1 MRKFAL
7 VLLLVLILAVP
18 CGPVNSGVA
27 SEWAQ
32 GTAPFTLADDGDT
45 SSDSITSFSETTDDD
60 VMFYPDTFRNDTP
73 VVAYG
78 GNVTAINEDYEEET
92 NDYTDTQTSNDVRR
106 YYTVTKNSEGTVTAI
121 QQLNFDVSQYYTID
135 IIEWNIEGYGE
146 DTGSGSAETHDIE
159 MWNFTSTEWDDV
171 DDFYFATSEDTW
183 HNDTITAYHYNND
196 TTVMIRIKST
206 LYTAADPVV
215 LQNSID
221 YAAVIIHHMTLAGS
235 KHFGEGFSDVSDWSP
250 RDHEADDSFSSD
262 GDVMTFECNWA
273 GGSDA
278 DSIYT
283 DTPSGFYAYWEVY
296 FRLNTTTGVSLVL
309 QTLSD
314 DGGSSG
320 GLKWWDLTESTSW
333 ASVKLNH
340 YSDTTPVESCRF
352 YITTT
357 SANVALYVD
366 YVRAGPA
373 DEMGWQHDG
382 STVEGVTAGGGGS
395 VSSDGSE
402 LSMIS
407 DSDGSYF
414 DLDIDTTATQARLST
429 TYYPFFEIDF
439 NDADSGDYVK
449 VESYDGAAYATLI
462 SNTTIGTAPLRA
474 NIKAADS
481 EVESFRVYVNPSAT
495 ARMTYAQAYGIANW
509 TVSQHASTPTTDYYY
524 VDNGALNRVVSA
536 AWWIELNHDP
546 ALSINTDTYPVCN
559 ITVSN
564 LVSTGGSHDYGFLEY
579 VGASRWIYDTSRF
592 ALTSGTMTDCRILT
606 ESGITISSIKFI
618 EDGTAP
624 DADIVAT
631 PTNPYDDES
640 VTLSSI
646 VFDTVEVYKVWFKA
660 ITYPAG
666 FSDQDYE
673 ATEGQENYWSYTFAA
688 GDLIVGDYCFK
699 VIANDGANNS
709 TISLA
714 NRDYATVR
722 FTVREATLRVDN
734 WRIDVGSA
742 EVSGGGYCNKD
753 ASVAIYEDPEKD
765 GTYVLRSS
773 TSVSTGTFAFYWTR
787 YDDTEAGD
795 VRYAVKFT
803 NSSETWW
810 ENGTYARALSESFVV
825 ESWDID
831 LHLGQQNYVEF
842 DVLTS
847 FENATIY
854 AYDNDTL
861 MATATE
867 SAGGVSSY
875 FWMDTGSGIHV
886 ITLNITH
893 GATTYTKTK
902 SYYVPDWADG
912 GLVVRFDIWTFQNN
926 YTLLTLESNWMN
938 CTFYVYLNDSLV
950 ATSYNDPVTLNITR
964 TLNVGTFNLTIF
976 ADGGTQTYTIS
987 NIRYIVTEDGV
998 SYDYSSVSSSGGVI
1012 TYEGDEYEGD
1022 TFEGDTYE
1030 GVSGTDMA
1038 TVVLELIVFMTLVV
1052 IVVAGV
1058 TYRDRRNRDDE
1069 IYKAQIAAGGYA

>member
-1 MRKFAL
+1 MSEKFAL

-18 CGPVNSGVA
+18 CAPMNSGVA
-27 SEWAQ
+27 SDWAQ

-60 VMFYPDTFRNDTP
+60 ILFYPDAFLNNTP
-73 VVAYG
+73 VVANTGSYTGDQFQGTWESTLVIADIWGVGDSTNPAEPEMFLEFPTPTQQVDGFIVNVYG
-78 GNVTAINEDYEEET
+78 H
-92 NDYTDTQTSNDVRR
+92 YT
-106 YYTVTKNSEGTVTAI
+106 YTGTVGTNLIGIYDGATYDDI
-121 QQLNFDVSQYYTID
+121 GDLDHGSPSVWTNSSVYYDPDYWQSDVVKVK
-135 IIEWNIEGYGE
+135 IEV
-146 DTGSGSAETHDIE
+146 
-159 MWNFTSTEWDDV
+159 TSDNQV
-171 DDFYFATSEDTW
+171 AMYVPCVQVQFY
-183 HNDTITAYHYNND
+183 
-196 TTVMIRIKST
+196 V
-206 LYTAADPVV
+206 
-215 LQNSID
+215 
-221 YAAVIIHHMTLAGS
+221 MTLADS
-235 KHFGEGFSDVSDWSP
+235 NHFGEGFNDVSDWAIQTGNTITSDGDLGSFHVDGDNVWDYYYTNSP
-250 RDHEADDSFSSD
+250 SLANMKGYYAEFVYSANVSDSLIRVYGFALDDHAGTSYVLDAGTNLFPTATAKVLKVYLSHDVALESIRVHIKAPASDTEVKFDLFRVYPATEGGWSHDGSTTEGVVAAGGGTISSD
-262 GDVMTFECNWA
+262 GDILNCTA
-273 GGSDA
+273 DA
-278 DSIYT
+278 
-283 DTPSGFYAYWEVY
+283 
-296 FRLNTTTGVSLVL
+296 
-309 QTLSD
+309 
-314 DGGSSG
+314 
-320 GLKWWDLTESTSW
+320 
-333 ASVKLNH
+333 
-340 YSDTTPVESCRF
+340 
-352 YITTT
+352 
-357 SANVALYVD
+357 
-366 YVRAGPA
+366 
-373 DEMGWQHDG
+373 DG
-382 STVEGVTAGGGGS
+382 STFQFWV
-395 VSSDGSE
+395 
-402 LSMIS
+402 
-407 DSDGSYF
+407 
-414 DLDIDTTATQARLST
+414 DTTATASMLEPD
-429 TYYPFFEIDF
+429 YYPFIHLQFDTASNGMSF
-439 NDADSGDYVK
+439 RLD
-449 VESYDGAAYATLI
+449 SYDGSGLVTLKIYTVIDTTDYWVNLAAVEQQTEYILLTAYASQTL
-462 SNTTIGTAPLRA
+462 SV
-474 NIKAADS
+474 
-481 EVESFRVYVNPSAT
+481 EVV
-495 ARMTYAQAYGIANW
+495 QAFGIANY
-509 TVSQHASTPTTDYYY
+509 SYSASGVGTDDYLY
-524 VDNGALNRVVSA
+524 VDSGTLYSNMDDGT
-536 AWWIELNHDP
+536 IELNRDP
-546 ALSINTDTYPVCN
+546 ALSISDTYSVY
-559 ITVSN
+559 N
-564 LVSTGGSHDYGFLEY
+564 LS
-579 VGASRWIYDTSRF
+579 
-592 ALTSGTMTDCRILT
+592 TSGTAPEFSQYVSGWSTYSDDTRGATTSGTVTDIKLRFDST
-606 ESGITISSIKFI
+606 EDISSIKFI

-660 ITYPAG
+660 ITYPDG

-875 FWMDTGSGIHV
+875 FWMDTGSGIHI

-912 GLVVRFDIWTFQNN
+912 GLVVRLDIWTFQNN

-1022 TFEGDTYE
+1022 TFGGDTYE